1 MSRLRCTARLGN
13 AEPPRGV
20 CLYAGALCAALF
32 LCIVAARATAQDA
45 APPPEV
51 VAALTPSLPASLVR
65 KRLTQA
71 PATKPPSGP
80 RRQDKIIGG
89 KDARPDQF
97 PWQVALLDSLTATDR
112 PFTGFYCGGTL
123 IGWKWVLTAAHC
135 TFEDNPE
142 GRSLASVP
150 KRADSIDVYVGS
162 HNFAGGERIKVRR
175 IVRHDYNLQT
185 LDNDIALIEL
195 ATEPARKGKLKL
207 VRLLAPDDTA
217 PVDVG
222 RRVTAIGW
230 GSTEQG
236 IVADR
241 VASRAL
247 QYVDSIEIKASAKC
261 NAFYVADIRT
271 RAGARLKALGK
282 SDADIKTSLNAW
294 YPLDMQKISGNMIC
308 AGTDIGAADTCFG
321 DSGGPLLVERGGDY
335 AQAGIVSWGPNGGCG
350 LANLYGVYVQVPR
363 YLDWIAKTI
372 K

>member
-20 CLYAGALCAALF
+20 CLYALCAALF

-97 PWQVALLDSLTATDR
+97 PWQVALLDSLTAPDR

-135 TFEDNPE
+135 TFEDNPA